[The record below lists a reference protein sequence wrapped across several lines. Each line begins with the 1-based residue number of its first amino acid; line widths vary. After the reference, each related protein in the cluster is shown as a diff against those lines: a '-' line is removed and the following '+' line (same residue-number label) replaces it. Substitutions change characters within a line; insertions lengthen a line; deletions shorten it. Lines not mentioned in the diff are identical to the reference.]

1 MTLRFWRSTAPLR
14 ALVIAAALS
23 APGLSFGRPSVAA
36 PQDYR
41 FELDGQP
48 VKSGAT
54 TIVTLRLVHVPD
66 GKPVA
71 GAIIIQTRFDMGP
84 SGMKEMAAPAKAM
97 PGDAGGVYQ
106 VETEPSMQGDWA
118 LTLAAKVQ
126 GEAQTVRGTVNI
138 AVPK

>member
-1 MTLRFWRSTAPLR
+1 MPLR
-14 ALVIAAALS
+14 ALMIAAVVS
-23 APGLSFGRPSVAA
+23 AAVLSFGRPSAAA

-48 VKSGAT
+48 VKSGAK
-54 TIVTLRLVHVPD
+54 TIVKLRLIHVPD
-66 GKPVA
+66 GKQVA

-84 SGMKEMAAPAKAM
+84 AGMKEMAAPAKAI

-106 VETEPSMQGDWA
+106 VETEPSAQGDWA

-126 GEAQTVRGTVNI
+126 GEAHTVRGTVNI

>member
-1 MTLRFWRSTAPLR
+1 MGAVV
-14 ALVIAAALS
+14 ALAIGVS
-23 APGLSFGRPSVAA
+23 SGVHAA

-48 VKSGAT
+48 VKAGAKT
-54 TIVTLRLVHVPD
+54 VMKVRLVHVPD

-97 PGDAGGVYQ
+97 PGDTGGVYQ
-106 VETEPSMQGDWA
+106 VETEPSSPGDWA

-126 GEAQTVRGTVNI
+126 GEAQTVRGTVNV